1 MSIIDLDA
9 FRRARVMSDC
19 SQRADSA
26 SIEGSHQSSDTTVR
40 PGMAVLFELLAR
52 YQTVTLL
59 SGISYQVRAGDLWEK
74 AGQNWRC
81 SETRI
86 NTLLT
91 EVSGYSRSDWREVH
105 LRSTK
110 S

>member
-9 FRRARVMSDC
+9 FRRARVISE
-19 SQRADSA
+19 SRQRVDPA
-26 SIEGSHQSSDTTVR
+26 SVEGSHHSSDTTIR

-52 YQTVTLL
+52 CQAVTLL
-59 SGISYQVRAGDLWEK
+59 SGISYQVRAGELWEK
-74 AGQNWRC
+74 VGQNWRR

-86 NTLLT
+86 NTLLA
-91 EVSGYSRSDWREVH
+91 EVSGYSRSEWREVH
-105 LRSTK
+105 LRSAK